1 MRKNTPTYFYD
12 AAFCLLRNRS
22 KWRKIRRKIQ
32 YICKIYTYDC
42 RWKIL
47 NKVLSSKIYRI
58 LSQWM
63 PDNIY
68 LSVFISVD
76 IIPRKLAIEGNNL
89 FLKRELIEI
98 PQQSSYLMWKV
109 SIPFKNIRHRHLL
122 LLLHLNIVVKVLS
135 RKEI

>member
-1 MRKNTPTYFYD
+1 MEKDKKENPIY
-12 AAFCLLRNRS
+12 LG
-22 KWRKIRRKIQ
+22 
-32 YICKIYTYDC
+32 KIYTYDC

-89 FLKRELIEI
+89 FLKRELIEPTTVI
-98 PQQSSYLMWKV
+98 
-109 SIPFKNIRHRHLL
+109 IFN
-122 LLLHLNIVVKVLS
+122 VKS
-135 RKEI
+135 